1 MFIETG
7 LTISLQQYLS
17 ESQAIPI
24 IGPLLVSPLKAVI
37 SVVQLAAGSTLAL
50 LSATLG
56 SLFRS
61 PSTMKFA
68 AISGLHA
75 GLGLLSLC
83 YSLAN
88 IISLGIL
95 GFYLEQTIKSTLPYC

>member
-7 LTISLQQYLS
+7 LTILIQQYLS
-17 ESQAIPI
+17 QSQAIPV

-37 SVVQLAAGSTLAL
+37 SAVQFVAGSALAL
-50 LSATLG
+50 ISATFG
-56 SLFRS
+56 SFFRS

-68 AISGLHA
+68 ATSGLHA

-88 IISLGIL
+88 IVSLGIL
-95 GFYLEQTIKSTLPYC
+95 GFYLEHTIKSTLPYI